1 MMTNTQQES
10 PYKLVQLSRDARQIE
25 TCVSNFLAY
34 EDQITFVSNDIK
46 GDMRLIDY
54 NPFDPAAEGG
64 EKLIRTTE
72 FHKGA
77 EATCSLLLAKPSVR
91 PSSELLLGELLFL
104 TWCAQADDETN
115 QVVSMVR

>member
-1 MMTNTQQES
+1 M
-10 PYKLVQLSRDARQIE
+10 VQLSRDARQIE

-34 EDQITFVSNDIK
+34 EDQITFVSNDIQ

-91 PSSELLLGELLFL
+91 PSSELLLGRAIYSFAH
-104 TWCAQADDETN
+104 TIADETT
-115 QVVSMVR
+115 QVVSMAHSAA